1 MSKRILINATPAGEV
16 WATFVENGT
25 LEELFVEPS
34 RKQVMRGNI
43 YRAHV
48 TSIDAKLRA
57 AFIDYGAER
66 NGFISIKDIS
76 IACLGFHFMIGLV
89 IVLIVLK

>member
-34 RKQVMRGNI
+34 RKLKVEKQKFNETIRRR
-43 YRAHV
+43 Y
-48 TSIDAKLRA
+48 TP
-57 AFIDYGAER
+57 E
-66 NGFISIKDIS
+66 
-76 IACLGFHFMIGLV
+76 LGI
-89 IVLIVLK
+89 